1 MNTTHFVDLDTLA
14 KVSSL
19 RDGGLDKEYL
29 MMSHL
34 VWHVKELPL
43 PPREGVSLPVY

>member
-1 MNTTHFVDLDTLA
+1 MTHFVDLDMLA

-19 RDGGLDKEYL
+19 RDGGLDKGYL
-29 MMSHL
+29 TTSHL
-34 VWHVKELPL
+34 VWHVNELLL